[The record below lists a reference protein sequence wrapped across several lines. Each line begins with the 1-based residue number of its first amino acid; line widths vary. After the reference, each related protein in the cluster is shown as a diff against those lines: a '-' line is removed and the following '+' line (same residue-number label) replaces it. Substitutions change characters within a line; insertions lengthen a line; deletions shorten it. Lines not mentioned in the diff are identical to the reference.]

1 MRAPKRIKVHT
12 KVSTLDKFEARQ
24 NLGYI
29 YNMLRNVDYVS
40 DNLDDVKDWVV
51 KKGLLAEEEIVS
63 LAETDPIK
71 AAQKI
76 KRAALKLKQNPIM
89 AGNFAVSCLE
99 HNLNLLQQLFG
110 LTDDER
116 KFFGFVMREKCDES
130 LGRII
135 SITRKNSRDLSTLDR
150 AVFTGIAPNKI
161 YDMCRH
167 GSRLY
172 QLGFIEGEYDGNIDV
187 TRLARNYYFQR
198 FEDLDQLKTFLLGN
212 PQSANLKWNDFK
224 HIEQATVIKKLLGAA
239 LKHKT
244 KGINIL
250 LYGEPGTGKTEF
262 AKTLVSALS
271 AQLYALGEDDNAMI
285 ADYGDSRYRQLQ
297 RAQVILRAQKNVCL
311 MMDEAEDVLGTCH
324 TFYANH
330 REEEIT
336 KLQVNRLLETNPQP
350 IIWISNHIRYMDKAY
365 LRRFT
370 YALHF
375 ETPKPEVR
383 AQMWQKSLCENQLT
397 ANAEIVKKFAKKY
410 SLSPAF
416 IASAARSTKLINGNL
431 KDVEQTLD
439 VLQQAYNNGYKI
451 KEEKIE
457 NTTEFNPKLLNTD
470 TDLNKLAER
479 ILSLKKMNFSMCLY
493 GASGTGKS
501 AYAQYLAEKLNLPVI
516 KKRCSD
522 LLSKYVGETEE
533 NIAAAFA
540 EAKEREGLLI
550 FDEADSFLQERN
562 SAFRNWE
569 VTQVNE
575 MLTQMEQHKY
585 PFICT
590 TNLMD
595 RLDKASL
602 RRFTFKVRYDYLTDE
617 QSRLCFEHFFHIKGV
632 DLSYLPQLAPG
643 DFVVVR
649 SKAEILDCL
658 NNADELIKML
668 EQEQQNKMPISHP
681 VGFI

>member
-1 MRAPKRIKVHT
+1 MRKPQKLKIQT
-12 KVSTLDKFEARQ
+12 GISNLDKFETQKRFC
-24 NLGYI
+24 YMC
-29 YNMLRNVDYVS
+29 NMLRNTDYVL
-40 DNLDDVKDWVV
+40 DNLEDIKDWMI
-51 KKGLLAEEEIVS
+51 KKGWCDEEEINA
-63 LAETDPIK
+63 LAATNPIK

-76 KRAALKLKQNPIM
+76 KRATAKIKQNPIM
-89 AGNFAVSCLE
+89 SGKFAPSCLE
-99 HNLNLLQQLFG
+99 NNLNLLQKLFA
-110 LTDDER
+110 LTNDER
-116 KFFGFVMREKCDES
+116 EFFGFVIREKCDET
-130 LGRII
+130 LNRMI
-135 SITRKNSRDLSTLDR
+135 SGTRRHARDLSSMER
-150 AVFTGIAPNKI
+150 AIFTTIKPEKI
-161 YDMCRH
+161 YQMSQH
-167 GSRLY
+167 GSRLH

-187 TRLARNYYFQR
+187 THLSRSYYFQR
-198 FEDLDQLKTFLLGN
+198 FENLEHLQTFLVGK
-212 PQSANLKWNDFK
+212 PQTANLVWDDFK
-224 HIEQATVIKKLLGAA
+224 HIEQITVIKKLVGAA

-244 KGINIL
+244 KGVNIL

-262 AKTLVSALS
+262 AKTLAATLS
-271 AQLYALGEDDNAMI
+271 AQLYALGEDDDAMI
-285 ADYGDSRYRQLQ
+285 ADYGDSRYRQLR
-297 RAQVILRAQKNVCL
+297 RAQVILRSQRNVCL
-311 MMDEAEDVLGTCH
+311 MMDEAEDVLGTCR
-324 TFYANH
+324 TFYGN
-330 REEEIT
+330 RKEEEIS
-336 KLQVNRLLETNPQP
+336 KLQVNRLLENNPQP

-375 ETPKPEVR
+375 ETPKPAVR
-383 AQMWQKSLCENQLT
+383 AQMWQKSLC
-397 ANAEIVKKFAKKY
+397 ANRIEADADTVKKFAKKY

-416 IASAARSTKLINGNL
+416 INSAVRSTNLIGGNL

-439 VLQQAYNNGYKI
+439 MLQQAYNNGYKV
-451 KEEKIE
+451 KEEKVE
-457 NTTEFNPKLLNTD
+457 SKTEFNPLLLNTD
-470 TDLNKLAER
+470 VDLTKLAER
-479 ILSLKKMNFSMCLY
+479 ILGLGKLNFSMCLY

-501 AYAQYLAEKLNLPVI
+501 AYAQYLAEKLNLPTV

-540 EAKEREGLLI
+540 EAREREALLI
-550 FDEADSFLQERN
+550 FDEADSFLQERS

-617 QSRLCFEHFFHIKGV
+617 QRSLCFEHFFNFKGA
-632 DLSYLPQLAPG
+632 DLRHLPQLAPG

-649 SKAEILDCL
+649 DKAEILDCL
-658 NNADELIKML
+658 ENKAELIKML
-668 EQEQQNKMPISHP
+668 EQEQQNKLP
-681 VGFI
+681 VGRPIGFI

>member
-1 MRAPKRIKVHT
+1 MRNPLKMKIKT
-12 KVSTLDKFEARQ
+12 KVSYLDKFEAQQ
-24 NLGYI
+24 NLGYV

-40 DNLDDVKDWVV
+40 ENLNDIKDWAV
-51 KKGLLAEEEIVS
+51 KKGLLAEEEIEG
-63 LAETDPIK
+63 LAATDPIK

-76 KRAALKLKQNPIM
+76 KRAALKLKQHPIM
-89 AGNFAVSCLE
+89 TGNFAVSCLE
-99 HNLNLLQQLFG
+99 NNLNLLQQLFG
-110 LTDDER
+110 LTNDER
-116 KFFGFVMREKCDES
+116 KFFGFVIREKCDEYLS
-130 LGRII
+130 RII
-135 SITRKNSRDLSTLDR
+135 NVTRRNARDLSALDR
-150 AVFTGIAPNKI
+150 AVFTGIKPNKI

-187 TRLARNYYFQR
+187 TRLARNYYYQR
-198 FEDLDQLKTFLLGN
+198 FESLEQLRVFLVGN
-212 PQSANLKWNDFK
+212 PQTANLAWSDFK
-224 HIEQATVIKKLLGAA
+224 HIEQAAVIKKLLDAA
-239 LKHKT
+239 LKRKM

-262 AKTLVSALS
+262 AKTLAATLS
-271 AQLYALGEDDNAMI
+271 TQLYALGEDENAMI

-297 RAQVILRAQKNVCL
+297 RAQIILRAQKNVCL
-311 MMDEAEDVLGTCH
+311 MMDEAEDVLGSCH
-324 TFYANH
+324 SFYGN
-330 REEEIT
+330 RKEEEIT
-336 KLQVNRLLETNPQP
+336 KLQVNRLLENNPQP

-375 ETPKPEVR
+375 ETPKPAIR
-383 AQMWQKSLCENQLT
+383 AQMWRKNLCNNHFDADTETVN
-397 ANAEIVKKFAKKY
+397 KFAKKY

-416 IASAARSTKLINGNL
+416 IASAVRSTNLIGGNI
-431 KDVEQTLD
+431 KDIEQTLD
-439 VLQQAYNNGYKI
+439 VLQQAYNNGYKM
-451 KEEKIE
+451 KEEKVE
-457 NTTEFNPKLLNTD
+457 LKTEFNPKLLNTD
-470 TDLNKLAER
+470 VDLNKLAER
-479 ILSLKKMNFSMCLY
+479 IFGLSKMNFSMCLY

-501 AYAQYLAEKLNLPVI
+501 AYAQYLAEKMNLPVI

-550 FDEADSFLQERN
+550 FDEADSFLQER
-562 SAFRNWE
+562 SGAFRNWE

-617 QSRLCFEHFFHIKGV
+617 QRSLCFEHFFSIKNA
-632 DLSYLPQLAPG
+632 DLRHLPQLTPG

-649 SKAEILDCL
+649 DKAEILDCL
-658 NNADELIKML
+658 ENKAELIKML
-668 EQEQQNKMPISHP
+668 EQEQQNKLPVSRPI
-681 VGFI
+681 GFI

>member
-1 MRAPKRIKVHT
+1 MRNPLKMKIKT
-12 KVSTLDKFEARQ
+12 KVSYLDKFEAQQ
-24 NLGYI
+24 NLGYV

-40 DNLDDVKDWVV
+40 ENLNDIKDWAV
-51 KKGLLAEEEIVS
+51 KKGLLAEEEIEG
-63 LAETDPIK
+63 LAATDPIK

-76 KRAALKLKQNPIM
+76 KRAALKLKQHPIM
-89 AGNFAVSCLE
+89 TGNFAVSCLE
-99 HNLNLLQQLFG
+99 NNLNLLQQLFG
-110 LTDDER
+110 LTNDER
-116 KFFGFVMREKCDES
+116 KFFGFVIREKCDEYLS
-130 LGRII
+130 RII
-135 SITRKNSRDLSTLDR
+135 NVTRRNARDLSALDR
-150 AVFTGIAPNKI
+150 AVFTGIKPNKI

-187 TRLARNYYFQR
+187 TRLARNYYYQR
-198 FEDLDQLKTFLLGN
+198 FESLEQLRVFLVGN
-212 PQSANLKWNDFK
+212 PQTANLAWSDFK
-224 HIEQATVIKKLLGAA
+224 HIEQAAVIKKLLDAA
-239 LKHKT
+239 LKRKM

-262 AKTLVSALS
+262 AKTLAATLS
-271 AQLYALGEDDNAMI
+271 TQLYALGEDENAMI

-297 RAQVILRAQKNVCL
+297 RAQIILRAQKNVCL
-311 MMDEAEDVLGTCH
+311 MMDEAEDVLGSCH
-324 TFYANH
+324 SFYGN
-330 REEEIT
+330 RKEEEIT
-336 KLQVNRLLETNPQP
+336 KLQVNRLLENNPQP

-375 ETPKPEVR
+375 ETPKPAIR
-383 AQMWQKSLCENQLT
+383 AQMWRKNLCNNHFDADTETVN
-397 ANAEIVKKFAKKY
+397 KFAKKY

-416 IASAARSTKLINGNL
+416 IASAVRSTNLIGGNI
-431 KDVEQTLD
+431 KDIEQTLD
-439 VLQQAYNNGYKI
+439 VLQQAYNNGYKV
-451 KEEKIE
+451 KEEKVE
-457 NTTEFNPKLLNTD
+457 LTTEFNPKLLNTD
-470 TDLNKLAER
+470 VDLNKLAER
-479 ILSLKKMNFSMCLY
+479 IFGLSKMNFSMCLY

-550 FDEADSFLQERN
+550 FDEADSFLQER
-562 SAFRNWE
+562 SGAFRNWE

-617 QSRLCFEHFFHIKGV
+617 QRSLCFEHFFSIKNA
-632 DLSYLPQLAPG
+632 DLRHLPQLTPG

-649 SKAEILDCL
+649 DKAEILDCL
-658 NNADELIKML
+658 ENKAELIKML
-668 EQEQQNKMPISHP
+668 EQEQQNKLPVSRPI
-681 VGFI
+681 GFI